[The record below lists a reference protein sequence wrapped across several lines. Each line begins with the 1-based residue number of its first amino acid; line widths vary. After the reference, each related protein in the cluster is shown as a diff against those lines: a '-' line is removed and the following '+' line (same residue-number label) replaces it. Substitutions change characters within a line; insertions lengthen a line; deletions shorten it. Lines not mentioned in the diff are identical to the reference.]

1 VPNVANWNSVGTAT
15 IPARHFFGKTLKD
28 NLLDYKKAVGAIVRL
43 VLRGDVGVDKARRNL
58 GIRGV
63 RDAKKAV
70 DAFSKPPNRPS
81 TIAKKGFDNPL
92 IHTKKMRD
100 AIGWRVER

>member
-1 VPNVANWNSVGTAT
+1 VPSVAHWNSVGTAT

-28 NLLDYKKAVGAIVRL
+28 NLGPYKKAVGAIVRL

-70 DAFSKPPNRPS
+70 DAFSTPPNAPS